1 MIAAIAPLLIALA
14 SFALRLFNIASIKT
28 MIFDEVYYVDGARD
42 LLKYGVEV
50 SGSKPEFVVHPP
62 IGKWMIGLGIKL
74 FGDNPLGWRFA
85 TALVGSLMILIVA
98 LIAHRL
104 FYSPLLTALASALM
118 AVDGLALVH
127 SRTALLDNFLAFF
140 ILVATYFFVVK
151 KYWWTGLFLGLALAT
166 KWSAIYFILL
176 FGCIAL
182 YRAFTHHTG
191 RDLIRPSLSRIGA
204 FGILP
209 IAIYITSWWGWFA
222 SDRGW
227 DRHYSSSVV
236 KSFIYYH
243 QQMLNFH
250 TSLTEKHNYQANPWS
265 WMILGRP
272 TSFYYETPKSC
283 GAATCS
289 QEVLALGTPF
299 LWWLGTIAV
308 AVVIGFWIR
317 SLVQRN
323 FDPAVTII
331 VAGITAGYLPWFFF
345 QKRTVFSFYSII
357 FEPFIILALVYCA
370 RIFLTT
376 QRRKS
381 DRAFILGELGILGL
395 FIVIALNFIYFLP
408 LYIGQVTTYD
418 AWHAHMWFES
428 WI

>member
-42 LLKYGVEV
+42 FLKYGVEV
-50 SGSKPEFVVHPP
+50 SGSKPEFIVHPP
-62 IGKWMIGLGIKL
+62 IGKWMIASGIKL

-85 TALVGSLMILIVA
+85 TALVGSLMILLVA

-104 FYSPLLTALASALM
+104 FYSPLLTALASGLM
-118 AVDGLALVH
+118 AIDGLALVH

-140 ILVATYFFVVK
+140 ILTATYFFIVK
-151 KYWWTGLFLGLALAT
+151 KYWWTGLFLGFAVAT
-166 KWSAIYFILL
+166 KWSAIYFIAL
-176 FGCIAL
+176 FGAIAL

-191 RDLIRPSLSRIGA
+191 RDLIRPTLSRIGA
-204 FGILP
+204 FAVLP
-209 IAIYITSWWGWFA
+209 IALYITSWWGWFA

-227 DRHYSSSVV
+227 DRNYSSNVV

-265 WMILGRP
+265 WMIQGRP
-272 TSFYYETPKSC
+272 TSFFYETPQGC
-283 GAATCS
+283 GADSCS
-289 QEVLALGTPF
+289 QEVLALGTPI

-317 SLVQRN
+317 SLLSRT

-331 VAGITAGYLPWFFF
+331 VAGIAAGYFPWFFF
-345 QKRTVFSFYSII
+345 QQRTVFSFYAIV
-357 FEPFIILALVYCA
+357 FEPFVILALVYCA
-370 RIFLTT
+370 RIFLTA

-381 DRAFILGELGILGL
+381 DRAYVLGEIGILAL
-395 FIVIALNFIYFLP
+395 FVVITLNFIYFLP
-408 LYIGQVTTYD
+408 LYIGQITTYD